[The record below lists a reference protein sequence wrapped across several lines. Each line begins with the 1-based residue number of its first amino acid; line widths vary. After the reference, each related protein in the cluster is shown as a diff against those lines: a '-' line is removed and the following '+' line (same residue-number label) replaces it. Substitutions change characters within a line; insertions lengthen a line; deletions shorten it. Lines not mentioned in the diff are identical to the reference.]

1 MTSKLAELVFVIYS
15 ILIIATIEFSKAP
28 VVYKPETFS
37 QATAPEATAPEATA
51 PKATAPSSKE
61 AQVSHLLPRHEWD
74 QTNYSNSIKSSYEK
88 TSAIKLQSPFIRE
101 EVCLPI
107 EGNIG
112 MQIDIATEIF
122 GPFEHV
128 FDI

>member
-51 PKATAPSSKE
+51 PSSKE
-61 AQVSHLLPRHEWD
+61 APVSHLLPRHEWG

>member
-37 QATAPEATAPEATA
+37 QETSPETTA
-51 PKATAPSSKE
+51 PKVTAPSSKE
-61 AQVSHLLPRHEWD
+61 VPVSHLLPRHEWD